1 MNFKFKTENSL
12 EERKRNSE
20 ALLKQFDDKIPLIC
34 EKDPKWKMESLP
46 KTKFLVPNTM
56 MWSQLIDMIKSKIKL
71 DNKEALFLL
80 IAGKHQVSGEKTLG
94 EIFEAYKDEDGF
106 LYVSYAGQLSW
117 GMK

>member
-1 MNFKFKTENSL
+1 MMFKFKQEKNLDERKENSQG
-12 EERKRNSE
+12 
-20 ALLKQFDDKIPLIC
+20 LLKKFEDKIPLIC
-34 EKDPKWKMESLP
+34 EKDPKWKMESLS

-56 MWSQLIDMIKSKIKL
+56 MWSQLADLIKGNIQL

-94 EIFEAYKDEDGF
+94 EIYEAYKDEDGF

-117 GMK
+117 GMN

>member
-1 MNFKFKTENSL
+1 MNFKFKAENSL

-20 ALLKQFDDKIPLIC
+20 SLLQQFDDKIPLVC
-34 EKDPKWKMESLP
+34 EKDPKSKMESLP

-56 MWSQLIDMIKSKIKL
+56 MWSQLSELIKNKIKL
-71 DNKEALFLL
+71 DNREALFLL
-80 IAGKHQVSGEKTLG
+80 IEGKHQVSGEKTLG
-94 EIFEAYKDEDGF
+94 EIYEAYKEEDGF